1 MAKKEPKTEKG
12 KTRKLWTGDGRKR
25 TPAEDIDKAKKDIGK
40 DMRKTSREI
49 SSSLSGLKKKGK
61 GKKGKK

>member
-12 KTRKLWTGDGRKR
+12 KKRKLWTGDGRKR
-25 TPAEDIDKAKKDIGK
+25 TPAEDIDKTFKDIGK

-49 SSSLSGLKKKGK
+49 SKSFSDSKKKGK
-61 GKKGKK
+61 